1 MVFLEHGRV
10 VEAHAV
16 VAPAPAAPGIFLQQP
31 QTRRG
36 FAGVGQGHPRAL
48 QLSHQSGRGGSDTGQ
63 PHRQV
68 EGGAFPSHQ
77 SRRWTI
83 EVQEHLARY
92 HRLPIGH
99 QQLDRHGRI
108 QQLKERF
115 HQHTAA
121 ENAGLLGDPRAPTAH
136 PYQGCS
142 REITPAQVFAEP
154 GLQGGPEGRV
164 GDQRGSA
171 SGLHQGRWWAR

>member
-16 VAPAPAAPGIFLQQP
+16 GAPAPAAPGIFLQQP
-31 QTRRG
+31 QTRGG
-36 FAGVGQGHPRAL
+36 FAGVGQGHAHAL
-48 QLSHQSGRGGSDTGQ
+48 QLSHQKGRGGSDPGQ

-68 EGGAFPSHQ
+68 EGGAFPRHQ
-77 SRRWTI
+77 RRRWTV
-83 EVQEHLARY
+83 ESQERLARH

-108 QQLKERF
+108 QQLKQRF
-115 HQHTAA
+115 HQHTPA
-121 ENAGLLGDPRAPTAH
+121 ENAGLLGDPRAPTAG
-136 PYQGCS
+136 PNQGWS
-142 REITPAQVFAEP
+142 REITPAHIFAEP
-154 GLQGGPEGRV
+154 GPQRRLKGGI

-171 SGLHQGRWWAR
+171 NRLHQGRWWAR